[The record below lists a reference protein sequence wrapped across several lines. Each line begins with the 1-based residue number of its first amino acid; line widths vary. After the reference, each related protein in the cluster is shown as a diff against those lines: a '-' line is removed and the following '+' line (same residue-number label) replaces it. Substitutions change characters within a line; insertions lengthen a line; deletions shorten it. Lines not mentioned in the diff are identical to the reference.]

1 LPENVYVNAVPYQKL
16 RFIWKTS
23 VAPDPFLLQQSNPDC
38 FKSNMNSVNHR
49 VVVHLRDQIGIIKPE
64 LHGHFLEHLGSA
76 TYGGMWVG
84 EDSPIPNIKGFRKT
98 AVEHLQD
105 LGISV
110 LRWPGGC
117 FADDYHW
124 RDGIGPPATRP
135 KRVNIW
141 WGDSIED
148 NSFGTH
154 EFMELCR
161 LLNAQPYLAGN
172 VGSGTPQEFRDW
184 VEYCNQ
190 HSRSTLSDERRTNG
204 SPEPFRVKYWG
215 VGNESWACGGHMTPE
230 EYASLYV
237 RFATYV
243 HAFDGLQPYLIA
255 VGPESNTHTWTKR
268 FFTAL
273 RERQFPLRPSGFAM
287 HYYSWG
293 KSSATSYTFETM
305 REQLASFTSMERA
318 IQEQRALV
326 DRYAP
331 EDGNNRRVDLLVDE
345 WGTWNIDPQDERTFG
360 RLWQQ
365 NTMKDALA
373 AALGLN
379 VFHRNADSLSMCNL
393 AQLVNV
399 LQAPLLAHESE
410 CIRTPTYYA
419 LKMCGIHKGG
429 MSARVE
435 HHPDNPTDFSVSAS
449 RQQEDVALTLVNSKH
464 DVAINVEC
472 VFPEVG
478 LSSATAEML
487 HHLDLNACNTFVEPN
502 VIRPRECAVDV
513 DSAGCVVHLP
523 PLSIVTI
530 KGRMTQSKT

>member
-1 LPENVYVNAVPYQKL
+1 MISENHK
-16 RFIWKTS
+16 III
-23 VAPDPFLLQQSNPDC
+23 
-38 FKSNMNSVNHR
+38 
-49 VVVHLRDQIGIIKPE
+49 HLRDEIGIIKPE

-76 TYGGMWVG
+76 TYSGIWVG
-84 EDSPIPNIKGFRKT
+84 KNSLIPNINGIRRQ
-98 AVEHLQD
+98 AVEYLQE

-124 RDGIGPPATRP
+124 RDGIGPPTERP

-141 WGDSIED
+141 WGNCIED

-154 EFMELCR
+154 EYMELCR
-161 LLNAQPYLAGN
+161 LLNAHPYLAGN

-184 VEYCNQ
+184 MEYCNQ
-190 HSRSTLSDERRTNG
+190 GSGSTLSDQRITNG
-204 SPEPFRVKYWG
+204 ASEPFRVKYWG

-230 EYASLYV
+230 EYAALYV
-237 RFATYV
+237 RFATYLR
-243 HAFDGLQPYLIA
+243 AFDGLEPYLIA
-255 VGPESNTHTWTKR
+255 VGPESNTHAWTTR

-293 KSSATSYTFETM
+293 KSTSTSYTIETM
-305 REQLASFTSMERA
+305 REQLATFTSMEKA
-318 IQEQRALV
+318 IQEQRALI

-331 EDGNNRRVDLLVDE
+331 DHESDRRIDLLVDE
-345 WGTWNIDPQDERTFG
+345 WGTWNIIDPEDEQSHG

-379 VFHRNADSLSMCNL
+379 VFHRNANSLSMCNL

-399 LQAPLLAHESE
+399 LQAPLLTHEHD

-419 LKMCGIHKGG
+419 LKMTRIHKGN
-429 MSARVE
+429 MSVQVE
-435 HHPDNPTDFSVSAS
+435 HHPEDLTDFSVSAS
-449 RQQEDVALTLVNSKH
+449 RAQEEVALTFVNTKH
-464 DVAINVEC
+464 DVALNVQC
-472 VFPEVG
+472 VFPHGG
-478 LSSATAEML
+478 LSDVITEIL
-487 HHLDLNACNTFVEPN
+487 HHQNFNACNTFEKPH
-502 VIRPRECAVDV
+502 VITPQKHSADI
-513 DSAGCVVHLP
+513 DGAGCVVHLP
-523 PLSIVTI
+523 PLSIVTLHARI
-530 KGRMTQSKT
+530 R